1 MGLPMA
7 THLARDHEVIA
18 FDVSPERLKMAE
30 LAGVRPAASPAQ
42 ACADADVVLIGV
54 RDAAQ
59 LERALFGPLGAAE
72 TLAAESVVILT
83 STVGRDAAR
92 DAADRLEEQGVL
104 LIDAPVSGG
113 PVRAGK
119 GDLLIMVSAGPA
131 ALDRGR
137 SVLEALSSTLTVA
150 GPRVGDGQMLKTVN
164 QLLCGVHTAAAAE
177 ALALAHAL
185 GLDLDSTL
193 EVLGKGAAAV
203 CTPQSSWFTVLSIWP
218 SPTRG
223 PATVSVEAR
232 ASRTERPRSRA
243 AGPAL
248 TMINRSPL
256 PARTGPPLTGAS
268 MRSRGCSS
276 SRSAASRAASR
287 PTVEVRMT
295 TAPAANVSAA
305 PSSRARCSD
314 RWALPRTPIRTTSAP
329 AHAWAGTRRGARPP
343 AR

>member
-1 MGLPMA
+1 MSSRVAVLGLGAMGLPMA

-54 RDAAQ
+54 RDAVQ

-193 EVLGKGAAAV
+193 EVLGKGAAA
-203 CTPQSSWFTVLSIWP
+203 SFMLSD
-218 SPTRG
+218 RG
-223 PATVSVEAR
+223 PRIAQQLTG
-232 ASRTERPRSRA
+232 SRPELRSRLDVISKDMGIVTRLAREAKVATPVAGA
-243 AGPAL
+243 AEHLFLLGEAL
-248 TMINRSPL
+248 GFAADDDSVIATALHASSPES
-256 PARTGPPLTGAS
+256 AS
-268 MRSRGCSS
+268 
-276 SRSAASRAASR
+276 
-287 PTVEVRMT
+287 
-295 TAPAANVSAA
+295 
-305 PSSRARCSD
+305 
-314 RWALPRTPIRTTSAP
+314 
-329 AHAWAGTRRGARPP
+329 
-343 AR
+343 

>member
-1 MGLPMA
+1 MSSRVAVLGLGAMGLPMA

-30 LAGVRPAASPAQ
+30 LAGVRPAVSPAQ

-177 ALALAHAL
+177 
-185 GLDLDSTL
+185 DR
-193 EVLGKGAAAV
+193 K
-203 CTPQSSWFTVLSIWP
+203 
-218 SPTRG
+218 
-223 PATVSVEAR
+223 SV
-232 ASRTERPRSRA
+232 
-243 AGPAL
+243 
-248 TMINRSPL
+248 
-256 PARTGPPLTGAS
+256 
-268 MRSRGCSS
+268 
-276 SRSAASRAASR
+276 
-287 PTVEVRMT
+287 V
-295 TAPAANVSAA
+295 
-305 PSSRARCSD
+305 
-314 RWALPRTPIRTTSAP
+314 
-329 AHAWAGTRRGARPP
+329 
-343 AR
+343 

>member
-1 MGLPMA
+1 MSSRIAVLGLGAMGLPMA

-54 RDAAQ
+54 RDAVQ

-193 EVLGKGAAAV
+193 EVLGKGAAA
-203 CTPQSSWFTVLSIWP
+203 SFMLSD
-218 SPTRG
+218 RG
-223 PATVSVEAR
+223 PRIAQQLTG
-232 ASRTERPRSRA
+232 SRPELRSRLDVISKDMGIVTRLAREAKVATPVAGA
-243 AGPAL
+243 AEHLFLLGEAL
-248 TMINRSPL
+248 GFAADDDSVIATALHASSPES
-256 PARTGPPLTGAS
+256 AS
-268 MRSRGCSS
+268 
-276 SRSAASRAASR
+276 
-287 PTVEVRMT
+287 
-295 TAPAANVSAA
+295 
-305 PSSRARCSD
+305 
-314 RWALPRTPIRTTSAP
+314 
-329 AHAWAGTRRGARPP
+329 
-343 AR
+343 

>member
-193 EVLGKGAAAV
+193 EVLGKGAAA
-203 CTPQSSWFTVLSIWP
+203 SFMLSD
-218 SPTRG
+218 RG
-223 PATVSVEAR
+223 PRIAQQLTG
-232 ASRTERPRSRA
+232 SRPELRSRLDVISKDMGIVTRLAREAKVATPVAGA
-243 AGPAL
+243 AEHLFLLGEAL
-248 TMINRSPL
+248 GFAADDDSVIATALHASSPES
-256 PARTGPPLTGAS
+256 AS
-268 MRSRGCSS
+268 
-276 SRSAASRAASR
+276 
-287 PTVEVRMT
+287 
-295 TAPAANVSAA
+295 
-305 PSSRARCSD
+305 
-314 RWALPRTPIRTTSAP
+314 
-329 AHAWAGTRRGARPP
+329 
-343 AR
+343 

>member
-1 MGLPMA
+1 MSSRVAVLGLGAMGLPMA

-185 GLDLDSTL
+185 GLDLDSTI
-193 EVLGKGAAAV
+193 EVLGKGAAA
-203 CTPQSSWFTVLSIWP
+203 SFMLSD
-218 SPTRG
+218 RG
-223 PATVSVEAR
+223 PRIAQQLTG
-232 ASRTERPRSRA
+232 SRPELRSRLDVISKDMGIVTRLAREAKVATPVAGA
-243 AGPAL
+243 AEHLFLLGEAL
-248 TMINRSPL
+248 GFAADDDSVIATALHASSPES
-256 PARTGPPLTGAS
+256 AS
-268 MRSRGCSS
+268 
-276 SRSAASRAASR
+276 
-287 PTVEVRMT
+287 
-295 TAPAANVSAA
+295 
-305 PSSRARCSD
+305 
-314 RWALPRTPIRTTSAP
+314 
-329 AHAWAGTRRGARPP
+329 
-343 AR
+343 

>member
-1 MGLPMA
+1 VSSRIAVLGLGAMGLPMA

-54 RDAAQ
+54 RDAVQ

-150 GPRVGDGQMLKTVN
+150 GSRVGDGQMLKTVN

-193 EVLGKGAAAV
+193 EVLGKGAAA
-203 CTPQSSWFTVLSIWP
+203 SFMLSD
-218 SPTRG
+218 RG
-223 PATVSVEAR
+223 PRIAQQLTG
-232 ASRTERPRSRA
+232 SRPELRSRLDVISKDMGIVTRLAREAKVATPVAGA
-243 AGPAL
+243 AEHLFLLGEAL
-248 TMINRSPL
+248 GFAADDDSVIATALHASSPES
-256 PARTGPPLTGAS
+256 AS
-268 MRSRGCSS
+268 
-276 SRSAASRAASR
+276 
-287 PTVEVRMT
+287 
-295 TAPAANVSAA
+295 
-305 PSSRARCSD
+305 
-314 RWALPRTPIRTTSAP
+314 
-329 AHAWAGTRRGARPP
+329 
-343 AR
+343 

>member
-1 MGLPMA
+1 VSSRVAVLGLGAMGLPMA

-193 EVLGKGAAAV
+193 EVLGKGAAA
-203 CTPQSSWFTVLSIWP
+203 SFMLSD
-218 SPTRG
+218 RG
-223 PATVSVEAR
+223 PRIAQQLTG
-232 ASRTERPRSRA
+232 SRPELRSRLDVISKDMGIVTRLAREAKVATPVAGA
-243 AGPAL
+243 AEHLFLLGEAL
-248 TMINRSPL
+248 GFAADDDSVIATALHASSPES
-256 PARTGPPLTGAS
+256 AS
-268 MRSRGCSS
+268 
-276 SRSAASRAASR
+276 
-287 PTVEVRMT
+287 
-295 TAPAANVSAA
+295 
-305 PSSRARCSD
+305 
-314 RWALPRTPIRTTSAP
+314 
-329 AHAWAGTRRGARPP
+329 
-343 AR
+343 

>member
-1 MGLPMA
+1 MSSRVAVLGLGAMGLPMA

-83 STVGRDAAR
+83 STVGRDAVR

-193 EVLGKGAAAV
+193 EVLGKGAAA
-203 CTPQSSWFTVLSIWP
+203 SFMLSD
-218 SPTRG
+218 RG
-223 PATVSVEAR
+223 PRIAQQLTG
-232 ASRTERPRSRA
+232 SRPELRSRLDVISKDMGIVTRLAREAKVATPVAGA
-243 AGPAL
+243 AEHLFLLGEAL
-248 TMINRSPL
+248 GFAADDDSVIATALHASSPES
-256 PARTGPPLTGAS
+256 AS
-268 MRSRGCSS
+268 
-276 SRSAASRAASR
+276 
-287 PTVEVRMT
+287 
-295 TAPAANVSAA
+295 
-305 PSSRARCSD
+305 
-314 RWALPRTPIRTTSAP
+314 
-329 AHAWAGTRRGARPP
+329 
-343 AR
+343 